1 MTLTLDQIRDILT
14 AEKDAPAL
22 CEVSRDLT
30 DKYQEA
36 RQDLKQSLTAATGD
50 AVEVV
55 LAREESMRYTWED
68 LMKIR
73 LGKIVKC
80 AIEEAETGSRPD
92 LTGILPWERKVYV
105 GLVEGMDT
113 YNQVA
118 GVTRE

>member
-1 MTLTLDQIRDILT
+1 MTLTLDQIRDIL
-14 AEKDAPAL
+14 AEEKAMPCL
-22 CEVSRDLT
+22 CEVPRDIT
-30 DKYQEA
+30 DQYQEA
-36 RQDLKQSLTAATGD
+36 RQNLKQSLTTATGD
-50 AVEVV
+50 TVDVI

-68 LMKIR
+68 VCKIR

-80 AIEEAETGSRPD
+80 AMEEAETGSRPD